1 MKLRQVGLPKH
12 GLERVISAAPGR
24 RHFFQTHHEEIA

>member
-1 MKLRQVGLPKH
+1 MKLRQVGLPKY